1 MNNSAIF
8 VPLLLASAAFSAAA
22 QASPA
27 PNKVG
32 VIQIQTALLSTT
44 EGKKAADDLQ
54 TRYEPKRQEIAEKQ
68 KELAAL
74 REQLNKGSNTMSNE
88 AKQSLA
94 LEIDQKNRSLS
105 RLAEDAQ
112 ADFEQDRNRILQ
124 DLGQRMMVVI
134 QKYAQDNGYS
144 VILDI
149 SSPETPVLWASSA
162 IDVTSDIVALYD
174 KNSPAAS
181 KPAAAPSKP
190 AAPPSKPPAP
200 VKKQP

>member
-1 MNNSAIF
+1 MNKSVIF
-8 VPLLLASAAFSAAA
+8 LPLLLASMAISAAA
-22 QASPA
+22 QAPPA
-27 PNKVG
+27 SSKVG
-32 VIQIQTALLSTT
+32 VIQIQTALLSTV

-54 TRYEPKRQEIAEKQ
+54 TRYEPKRNEIDAKQ

-74 REQLNKGSNTMSNE
+74 RDQLNKGSNTMSDE

-94 LEIDQKNRSLS
+94 AEIEQKNRSLS

-134 QKYAQDNGYS
+134 QKYAQNNGYS

-149 SSPETPVLWASSA
+149 SAPETPVLWASSGVD
-162 IDVTSDIVALYD
+162 ITSDIVALYD

-181 KPAAAPSKP
+181 KPAPPPSKP
-190 AAPPSKPPAP
+190 AAPA
-200 VKKQP
+200 KKQP